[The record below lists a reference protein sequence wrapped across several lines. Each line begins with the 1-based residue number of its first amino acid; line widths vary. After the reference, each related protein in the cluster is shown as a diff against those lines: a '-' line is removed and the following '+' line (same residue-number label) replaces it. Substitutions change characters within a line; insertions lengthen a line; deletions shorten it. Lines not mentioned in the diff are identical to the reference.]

1 MLMTHPALP
10 HFVQSDVLKNDNLRA
25 VVMLTMAVFFII
37 KLSTGNKHSVEK
49 KNFSHFLNICIHCIQ
64 WEAILIQCLFLICS
78 WMWCLLICVYM
89 TGIPSPL
96 SFLITNSE
104 QQNHNPAYLNSNDSD
119 SHLSLISCFLGKEW
133 RCTFSHIF
141 CTWTEATELYSCSVA
156 YSKQDKPSFT

>member
-1 MLMTHPALP
+1 MSQII
-10 HFVQSDVLKNDNLRA
+10 FFS
-25 VVMLTMAVFFII
+25 LTFSIYA
-37 KLSTGNKHSVEK
+37 SEK
-49 KNFSHFLNICIHCIQ
+49 VNCIQ
-64 WEAILIQCLFLICS
+64 WEAILIQYLFLICS

-119 SHLSLISCFLGKEW
+119 SHLSLISCFLRKEEW

-141 CTWTEATELYSCSVA
+141 SHELKQLNSTVVVLHTV
-156 YSKQDKPSFT
+156 SKISPHLHNCHFVISHP